1 MNVILD
7 QIYLHVINYTDM
19 SPLYAYFIMN
29 IYWRGVNMAY
39 EKDLDDIM
47 ENAQIKVV
55 DAEGICYAYIVDSEG
70 NIITPLALRLEE
82 EE

>member
-1 MNVILD
+1 MDIFPLNATFIID
-7 QIYLHVINYTDM
+7 IYR
-19 SPLYAYFIMN
+19 
-29 IYWRGVNMAY
+29 RGVKMAY

-55 DAEGICYAYIVDSEG
+55 DAEGICYAYIVDHEG
-70 NIITPLALRLEE
+70 NIISPIALRLEE